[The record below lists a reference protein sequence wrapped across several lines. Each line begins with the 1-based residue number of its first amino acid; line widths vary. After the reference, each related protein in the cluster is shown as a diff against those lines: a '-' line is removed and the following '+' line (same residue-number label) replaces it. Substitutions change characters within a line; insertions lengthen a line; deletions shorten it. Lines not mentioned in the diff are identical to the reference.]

1 MASRWIGSFF
11 LLSSLTRHHVLPSYW
26 HWRSEN
32 AKYHHIS
39 LLHSIAVPFSLTNAM
54 KILIECPSDILTHLM
69 LTKIDNDGCFACFE
83 IRKRSMKFVMWQK
96 LENWKFKNIKIII
109 ENPFAIPTMCYVFIV
124 EKIGFFLLCM
134 RIYPH
139 TAWMCCFM
147 IIETTAN
154 TPFASSPPSFDFS
167 QTTHTNSLTAFL
179 NRIE

>member
-1 MASRWIGSFF
+1 MNRILFPSFF
-11 LLSSLTRHHVLPSYW
+11 AYSSSCSPFLLALTFW
-26 HWRSEN
+26 N

-54 KILIECPSDILTHLM
+54 KILIECPSVISTHLM

-124 EKIGFFLLCM
+124 EKIGFFYSSYVCAY
-134 RIYPH
+134 IH
-139 TAWMCCFM
+139 TQHECVALW
-147 IIETTAN
+147 
-154 TPFASSPPSFDFS
+154 
-167 QTTHTNSLTAFL
+167 
-179 NRIE
+179 